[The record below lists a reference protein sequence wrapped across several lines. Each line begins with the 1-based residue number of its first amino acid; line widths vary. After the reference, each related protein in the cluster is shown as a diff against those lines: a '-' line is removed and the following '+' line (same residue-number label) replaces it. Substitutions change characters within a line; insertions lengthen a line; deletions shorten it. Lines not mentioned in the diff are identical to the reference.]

1 MNYVKEMQNKDKKEK
16 RLNNWVST
24 SLKVGSYIS
33 ITLVAIGLILAG
45 FGSQN
50 IESLVPLTQLAPA
63 LLHLNA
69 AAVITLAVLILLLTP
84 ASQIIVAMVIM
95 LLEKDKI
102 YSGICLL
109 LLCIL
114 SISIVVSLV

>member
-1 MNYVKEMQNKDKKEK
+1 MDYVKEMQNKDKKEK
-16 RLNNWVST
+16 RLNIWVST
-24 SLKVGSYIS
+24 SLKIGVYVS
-33 ITLVAIGLILAG
+33 IVMVVIGLILTG
-45 FGSQN
+45 FGNQN
-50 IESLVPLTQLAPA
+50 IGDLVPLTQLPSA

-84 ASQIIVAMVIM
+84 VSQIVVAMVVM

-114 SISIVVSLV
+114 AISIVVSFV